1 MQGFYI
7 LSEAEKVGI
16 WVEQPSVEAL
26 NQLHENTAVSRL
38 GIVVTE
44 VGANYLEGKM
54 PVDERTKQPFGLM
67 HGGSAVLL
75 LETLASAA
83 ANHCV
88 DTKAQICVG
97 LEINCNHVRAAK
109 SGWVRGRATA
119 LHVGRSSM
127 VWQLEVHDEK
137 DRLVTT
143 GRLTSAVTSLM

>member
-1 MQGFYI
+1 M
-7 LSEAEKVGI
+7 V
-16 WVEQPSVEAL
+16 QPDPAAL
-26 NQLHENTAVSRL
+26 NQLHVDTAVSQL

-44 VGANYLEGKM
+44 VGPDYLEGAM

-88 DTKAQICVG
+88 DQEKFICVG
-97 LEINCNHVRAAK
+97 LEVNCNHVRAAK
-109 SGWVRGRATA
+109 SGTVRGRATA
-119 LHVGRSSM
+119 VHIGRSSM
-127 VWQLEVHDEK
+127 IWQLEVRDER

-143 GRLTSAVTSLM
+143 GRLTSAVTALM